1 MSGETKEPTTTTTPK
16 DAHTDGGGEKGELV
30 IKSTP
35 SLASRLNQRADL
47 LRRILSFHKTK
58 NPKHYYDLRSFSKLF
73 HRALP
78 QPPPLWTSFPN
89 SNHTTLQSLLDRLRE
104 LWQGGDRSTMP
115 FVIFIG
121 EGEHSGICTLGEERK
136 DYVKVQI
143 PLSIYGAGR
152 GRTTL
157 VGVGLWIQGNKSF
170 PAMGV
175 VEIGDLTIKGGK
187 RHGLTAYRGM
197 DVRMRGVTVENCQ
210 CHGVGANGADISCDD
225 LQVVGCGLSGV
236 CASSNATI
244 TLSGQGT
251 TIQGNVT
258 DGDSDLYDYGLYTD
272 SSSGK
277 IQLVLPLTKE
287 QISTNNGGGG
297 NWGGDGT
304 IEQVSRI
311 FTFAEKEAA
320 RAAAAAR

>member
-1 MSGETKEPTTTTTPK
+1 MSYTTATQE
-16 DAHTDGGGEKGELV
+16 DADGGGEQQV
-30 IKSTP
+30 IMTP
-35 SLASRLNQRADL
+35 SLASLLLSHHKKVSL
-47 LRRILSFHKTK
+47 LRCIFSFHKTK
-58 NPKHYYDLRSFSKLF
+58 NPKHYIDLRSLSKLF

-121 EGEHSGICTLGEERK
+121 EGEHSGGGEEMK

-187 RHGLTAYRGM
+187 GLGLTAYRGM
-197 DVRMRGVTVENCQ
+197 DVRMRGVSVEDFQ